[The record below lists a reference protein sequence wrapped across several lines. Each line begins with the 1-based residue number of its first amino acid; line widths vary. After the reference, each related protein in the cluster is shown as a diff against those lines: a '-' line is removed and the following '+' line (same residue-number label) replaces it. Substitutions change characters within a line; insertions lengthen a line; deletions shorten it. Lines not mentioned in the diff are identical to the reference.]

1 MPITAAELI
10 KYGAASRPE
19 DDVSTSGGAIDADD
33 RPVFTQM
40 TANAL
45 IAVVSDGADTRTVT
59 VFGRLASGARDS
71 EALVLNGAVEV
82 VGAKTFERLLRVAV
96 GATSGTRTVTVKQG
110 AGGATLGTIP
120 INEIGFYA
128 VFIDSASEAGA
139 TVRYEKAFWKNT
151 NATLTLNAAKVTLT
165 ADPEAKIKIALAAS
179 KNDSGSVGN
188 RKTSP
193 GLSFSDDNVELSV
206 PGTTL
211 EAASAIGAWV
221 EMTLAGDNPPVRS
234 TFTTRLAGTS
244 V

>member
-1 MPITAAELI
+1 MPIVAADLI
-10 KYGAASRPE
+10 KYGSASRPE

-40 TANAL
+40 TANAV

-59 VFGRLASGARDS
+59 VYGRLASGARDS

-82 VGAKTFERLLRVAV
+82 IGAKTFERLLRVVA
-96 GATSGTRTVTVKQG
+96 ASASGTRTVTVKQG
-110 AGGATLGTIP
+110 SGGSTLGTIP

-128 VFIDSASEAGA
+128 LFIDSASESGA
-139 TVRYEKAFWKNT
+139 TVRYEKVFWRNAH
-151 NATLTLNAAKVTLT
+151 ATLTLNSAKVTLT
-165 ADPEAKIKIALAAS
+165 ADPSAKIKIALATA
-179 KNDSGSVGN
+179 KNDSVSVAN

-193 GLSFSDDNVELSV
+193 GLSFSDDGVELTV
-206 PGTTL
+206 PGGTL
-211 EAASAIGAWV
+211 EAASAIGTWV
-221 EMTLAGDNPPVRS
+221 EMSLAGDDPPVRS